1 MDLDDDNIDS
11 FIDMDALLND
21 PELNRELDLLQ
32 NEISKPKQP
41 NRSTNVNVTNK
52 KSAENDKEGYLILFI
67 DFLD

>member
-32 NEISKPKQP
+32 NEISKHKQP
-41 NRSTNVNVTNK
+41 NRSTNVNVTNN

>member
-11 FIDMDALLND
+11 FIDMDTLLND

-41 NRSTNVNVTNK
+41 NRSTNVNVTNY
-52 KSAENDKEGYLILFI
+52 KSAENDKEGYLILLI
-67 DFLD
+67 DFSD